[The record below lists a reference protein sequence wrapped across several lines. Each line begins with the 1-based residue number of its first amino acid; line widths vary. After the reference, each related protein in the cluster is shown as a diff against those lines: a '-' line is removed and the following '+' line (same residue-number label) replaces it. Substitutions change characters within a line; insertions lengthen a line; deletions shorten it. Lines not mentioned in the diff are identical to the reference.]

1 MSMTVIALIV
11 AAVVI
16 LLLLIGGGI
25 IFFVVRKGKSKGSS
39 LPAPHEGFPVAASPA
54 DGAPANAWSPPPAPT
69 AEPQAPAWGEAPSP
83 PPVSEPQPMAPA
95 PAPAPADFEAPVSE
109 APAWTPPPPVVQ
121 QPDPFPP
128 VQPGIPSAKPPVQA
142 DALAATLGPES
153 YTTTP
158 NVSAIPVSTV
168 DPFATTPNVP
178 VRPAGDIVPATL
190 RAHDGSVIQL
200 ARVQMR
206 VGRHPECEIV
216 IPTPGTSRNHAEF
229 QCVNGA
235 WVIND
240 LNSGNGTFVNGVRVR
255 THQLASGDEVRVDQT
270 KFWFTLGG

>member
-1 MSMTVIALIV
+1 MSMTVIAVIV

-16 LLLLIGGGI
+16 LLLIIGGGI
-25 IFFVVRKGKSKGSS
+25 IFFVVRKGKAKG
-39 LPAPHEGFPVAASPA
+39 PAMPAQQEASYG
-54 DGAPANAWSPPPAPT
+54 GAPAPGGVPAAAWSPPPAIEPEAQSWGT
-69 AEPQAPAWGEAPSP
+69 APEAATP
-83 PPVSEPQPMAPA
+83 EPA
-95 PAPAPADFEAPVSE
+95 PAFSEEPPFVGAELPVAE
-109 APAWTPPPPVVQ
+109 APAWTPPMPQEPM
-121 QPDPFPP
+121 PDPFPP
-128 VQPGIPSAKPPVQA
+128 VQPGIAKPEPQQA
-142 DALAATLGPES
+142 ADSLAATLGPES

-178 VRPAGDIVPATL
+178 VRPMGELVPAML

-200 ARVQMR
+200 VRVQMR

-235 WVIND
+235 WLIND

>member
-1 MSMTVIALIV
+1 MSMTVIVLIV

-16 LLLLIGGGI
+16 LLLFIGGGI
-25 IFFVVRKGKSKGSS
+25 IFFVVRKGKSKGTS
-39 LPAPHEGFPVAASPA
+39 LPAPHGGLPA
-54 DGAPANAWSPPPAPT
+54 GVSSADSAPANAWSPPPAPP
-69 AEPQAPAWGEAPSP
+69 AEPQAPAWGEAPSSSP
-83 PPVSEPQPMAPA
+83 PLEPQPMVPEPA
-95 PAPAPADFEAPVSE
+95 PAAFEAPVSD
-109 APAWTPPPPVVQ
+109 APAWTPPPPQVQ

-128 VQPGIPSAKPPVQA
+128 VQPAIPSAKPPVPA

-178 VRPAGDIVPATL
+178 VRPTGDIVPATL

>member
-1 MSMTVIALIV
+1 MEPRRSEAFPLPP
-11 AAVVI
+11 
-16 LLLLIGGGI
+16 G
-25 IFFVVRKGKSKGSS
+25 RRRPRSS
-39 LPAPHEGFPVAASPA
+39 PNPNHGEPRQKPQSP
-54 DGAPANAWSPPPAPT
+54 
-69 AEPQAPAWGEAPSP
+69 E
-83 PPVSEPQPMAPA
+83 PA
-95 PAPAPADFEAPVSE
+95 PAFEEAPTSVGAESPIAE
-109 APAWTPPPPVVQ
+109 APAWAPPVPQEPV
-121 QPDPFPP
+121 PDPFPP
-128 VQPGIPSAKPPVQA
+128 VQPGIPKPEPQRAA
-142 DALAATLGPES
+142 DSLAATLGPES

-178 VRPAGDIVPATL
+178 VRPMGELVPAML

-200 ARVQMR
+200 VRVQMR

-229 QCVNGA
+229 QCVNGG

>member
-1 MSMTVIALIV
+1 MSMTGIALIV
-11 AAVVI
+11 AAFVI
-16 LLLLIGGGI
+16 LLLIIGGGI
-25 IFFVVRKGKSKGSS
+25 IFFVVKKGKSKGAAAPQIANAVPFGNPDPVPSAPQAWSQPPVGSS
-39 LPAPHEGFPVAASPA
+39 PSWGTPEANPGASVEAQASP
-54 DGAPANAWSPPPAPT
+54 
-69 AEPQAPAWGEAPSP
+69 P
-83 PPVSEPQPMAPA
+83 PPVSEPPAWSPEPPA
-95 PAPAPADFEAPVSE
+95 PEPA
-109 APAWTPPPPVVQ
+109 
-121 QPDPFPP
+121 DPFPP
-128 VQPGIPSAKPPVQA
+128 VQPGIVKPQGVVAGDP
-142 DALAATLGPES
+142 LAATLGPES

-158 NVSAIPVSTV
+158 NVSAIPISNV

-178 VRPAGDIVPATL
+178 VSPGGELLPAML

-200 ARVQMR
+200 VRTLMR
-206 VGRHPECEIV
+206 VGRHPDCEIV

-235 WVIND
+235 WVVSD

>member
-1 MSMTVIALIV
+1 MSLTVIALIV

-16 LLLLIGGGI
+16 LLLAIGGGI
-25 IFFVVRKGKSKGSS
+25 IFFVVRKGKAKEAAQSAQHEAFPTGFSAPVEAAGSS
-39 LPAPHEGFPVAASPA
+39 WAPPPAVEPAPPEWGAGPDVPVPSEPPVAAV
-54 DGAPANAWSPPPAPT
+54 PPAPT
-69 AEPQAPAWGEAPSP
+69 VPEP
-83 PPVSEPQPMAPA
+83 
-95 PAPAPADFEAPVSE
+95 
-109 APAWTPPPPVVQ
+109 PAWTPPPPPPAPAPVPEQVS
-121 QPDPFPP
+121 DPFPP
-128 VQPGIPSAKPPVQA
+128 VQAGIPSSPSPVA
-142 DALAATLGPES
+142 HDPLAATLGPES

-158 NVSAIPVSTV
+158 SVSAIPVSTV
-168 DPFATTPNVP
+168 DPFATTPSVS
-178 VRPAGDIVPATL
+178 VRPVGEVVPAIL

-200 ARVQMR
+200 VRVQMR

-235 WVIND
+235 WIIND

-270 KFWFTLGG
+270 KFWFTLGA